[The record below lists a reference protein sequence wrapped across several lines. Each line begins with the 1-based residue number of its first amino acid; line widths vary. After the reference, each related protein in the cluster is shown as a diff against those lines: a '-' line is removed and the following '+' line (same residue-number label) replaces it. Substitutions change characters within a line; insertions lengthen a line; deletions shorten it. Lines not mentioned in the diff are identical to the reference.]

1 MSGSWQPVTIGP
13 IALTGLEVPE
23 VFDRSA
29 SMQPAIHRLIGGGR
43 VVQLLGANPRVRE
56 LRGVLAGEGAVDR
69 AVTLEALRDS
79 GAVVVLTIGAWSE
92 NVVVTALE
100 LQYTARGSV
109 IRYRLQAEALPAV
122 AGSLS
127 TTVSAVIGAAVA
139 DLGQA
144 VASIGVAGLASLGA
158 AASALGNDGTSLAAA
173 GSATSTPS
181 LDITAAASS
190 LSLAIDGAGGT
201 LVSLSG
207 AATPDIVGNAGAL
220 AAASA
225 NARVLAAAVQAG
237 GYLNRASASVAALG
251 GTTVPAAIHS

>member
-13 IALTGLEVPE
+13 LVLTGLEVPE

-56 LRGVLAGEGAVDR
+56 LRGILAGQGAVDR

-79 GAVVVLTIGAWSE
+79 GAVVLLTIGAWSE

-109 IRYRLQAEALPAV
+109 IRYRLQAEALPAASV
-122 AGSLS
+122 SLS

-144 VASIGVAGLASLGA
+144 ISSIGLTGVSSLGSAASTLGTDSASLGA
-158 AASALGNDGTSLAAA
+158 TASA
-173 GSATSTPS
+173 STPT
-181 LDITAAASS
+181 LDTTAVASS
-190 LSLAIDGAGGT
+190 LSSAIDGAGAT
-201 LVSLSG
+201 LVSMSG
-207 AATPDIVGNAGAL
+207 AATPDIVADAGAL
-220 AAASA
+220 AAASV
-225 NARVLAAAVQAG
+225 NARALAASVQAG
-237 GYLNRASASVAALG
+237 AYVNRASASVSALAG
-251 GTTVPAAIHS
+251 ITILAAIHS